1 MQIQNLLNLGQAL
14 KEKREDQGLSLEKIS
29 DWTKINVSTLQA
41 IEEAQVDRLPV
52 YAYLRGFILSYAKAL
67 GMDEKEIERELKA
80 LASHS
85 ENSQLHSMHPSRSV
99 SSSSATENFV
109 EKDLRLT
116 PVILA
121 VSILFILGSI
131 LVFTNII
138 QSYKKGS
145 EQVENPADNSVP
157 VDKFK
162 ESEKEQ
168 KDDTLSLDTPNSAEQ
183 HIGTKEHKEE
193 ISPSVQKS
201 KVELVDQNQK
211 ETNESETHSA
221 PTNEPKLINNQ
232 KSSLELVVKA
242 LGEVKVFYQVDGQEK
257 KAVSLKEDQFEVLQG
272 KKGILIETDDS
283 DLIYIFHNGED
294 KGLFGSGGKKEKLFN

>member
-29 DWTKINVSTLQA
+29 EWTKVNVSTLQA

-67 GMDEKEIERELKA
+67 GMDEKEIEKELKT
-80 LASHS
+80 LVSQS
-85 ENSQLHSMHPSRSV
+85 ENSQLNDMHPSSSV
-99 SSSSATENFV
+99 SSSSAAENFV

-138 QSYKKGS
+138 QSYKKS
-145 EQVENPADNSVP
+145 SDSVENPEDHSDSVDQPKDN
-157 VDKFK
+157 
-162 ESEKEQ
+162 EKNQ
-168 KDDTLSLDTPNSAEQ
+168 KAETLSLDTSNSDEQ
-183 HIGTKEHKEE
+183 PIGAKEHKGK
-193 ISPSVQKS
+193 ISPSVQES
-201 KVELVDQNQK
+201 KVELVDQNQEK
-211 ETNESETHSA
+211 TNESKIPSA
-221 PTNEPKLINNQ
+221 STPESKLINNQ
-232 KSSLELVVKA
+232 KFSLELVVKA

-257 KAVSLKEDQFEVLQG
+257 KTVSLKEDQFEVLQG
-272 KKGILIETDDS
+272 KM
-283 DLIYIFHNGED
+283 
-294 KGLFGSGGKKEKLFN
+294 

>member
-67 GMDEKEIERELKA
+67 GMDEKEIEKELKT
-80 LASHS
+80 LVSQS
-85 ENSQLHSMHPSRSV
+85 ENSQLNNMHPSSSV
-99 SSSSATENFV
+99 SPSSATENFV

-116 PVILA
+116 PIILA

-145 EQVENPADNSVP
+145 EQVENPVDHSDP
-157 VDKFK
+157 VDQLKDNDKNRK
-162 ESEKEQ
+162 E
-168 KDDTLSLDTPNSAEQ
+168 DTLSLDKPNSGEQ
-183 HIGTKEHKEE
+183 PIDTKEHKEKT
-193 ISPSVQKS
+193 SPSARES
-201 KVELVDQNQK
+201 TVELVDQNQEK
-211 ETNESETHSA
+211 ANESEIQSA
-221 PTNEPKLINNQ
+221 PTPEPKLINNQ

-242 LGEVKVFYQVDGQEK
+242 LGEVKIFYQVDGQEK
-257 KAVSLKEDQFEVLQG
+257 KTVSLKEDQFEVLQG
-272 KKGILIETDDS
+272 KKGILIETDNS

>member
-1 MQIQNLLNLGQAL
+1 MQVQNLLNLGQAL

-67 GMDEKEIERELKA
+67 GMDEKEIERELKT

-116 PVILA
+116 PIILA

-145 EQVENPADNSVP
+145 EQVENPVDNSAP

-168 KDDTLSLDTPNSAEQ
+168 KDNTLSLDTPNSE

-211 ETNESETHSA
+211 KTNESEVHSA
-221 PTNEPKLINNQ
+221 PPNEPKLINNQ

-257 KAVSLKEDQFEVLQG
+257 KVVSLKEDQFEVLQG